1 LIEVQLNGFNLWM
14 FNCVNDEYGR
24 VTTED
29 VKTGGW
35 GVQIRSS
42 KDIFQFDDE
51 PLHIC
56 SI

>member
-1 LIEVQLNGFNLWM
+1 MDSICM

-42 KDIFQFDDE
+42 QDIFQFDDE

>member
-1 LIEVQLNGFNLWM
+1 MDSICM

-29 VKTGGW
+29 VKTGDW
-35 GVQIRSS
+35 GAQIRSS

>member
-1 LIEVQLNGFNLWM
+1 MDSICM
-14 FNCVNDEYGR
+14 FNCVNDEYGMSNYR
-24 VTTED
+24 GCN
-29 VKTGGW
+29 KPGGW